1 MVLSPDDPVDSIDE
15 DVQLFSG
22 FGLSCPQ
29 FLHLR
34 YPVLMIPA
42 LQIADLLKRIKAG
55 PGHHYEAAD
64 RVVLFV
70 DFLSAFDGLLLLP
83 CLLLLLPGLLLSSPF
98 KHGFDLFESFFW
110 SHSDPRYS
118 GLLYLFHTRVP
129 SALSCPDPKPINS
142 SRWENLSTD
151 SPRFCR

>member
-1 MVLSPDDPVDSIDE
+1 MVLSPDDPVDGIDE

-22 FGLSCPQ
+22 FGLGGPQ

-55 PGHHYEAAD
+55 PGHHDEAAD

-70 DFLSAFDGLLLLP
+70 DFLSAFDGLLLLQ
-83 CLLLLLPGLLLSSPF
+83 F
-98 KHGFDLFESFFW
+98 KQGFDLSESFFW

-118 GLLYLFHTRVP
+118 GLLYLFRTASLLHFPVRIRSQSIHHVGKTFR
-129 SALSCPDPKPINS
+129 PIVRGFADKECAN
-142 SRWENLSTD
+142 STD
-151 SPRFCR
+151 